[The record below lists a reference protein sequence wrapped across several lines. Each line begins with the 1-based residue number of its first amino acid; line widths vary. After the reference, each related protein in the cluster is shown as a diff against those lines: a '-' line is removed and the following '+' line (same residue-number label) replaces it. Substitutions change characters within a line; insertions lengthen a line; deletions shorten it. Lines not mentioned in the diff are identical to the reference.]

1 MEPKRR
7 AVAMLDALYVVLS
20 NNRYVAGML
29 VAMLLFGISNAVL
42 PVLFIPGARLSPASI
57 LNSLSALDLAL
68 LGLVSVLFGL
78 VTAMQVYELR
88 RLARTSASGRVATLS
103 GTIVG
108 LLAAKSCCILPLI
121 LLMVGSLSAALLV
134 SAHLTEIRAAGA
146 GIMAMVFVVTAARV
160 GRGVVPAG
168 AETSPSC
175 DCDEGARA
183 AR

>member
-1 MEPKRR
+1 MELKRR
-7 AVAMLDALYVVLS
+7 AVAVLDALYVVLS
-20 NNRYVAGML
+20 DNGYVAGML

-78 VTAMQVYELR
+78 VTSMQVYELR
-88 RLARTSASGRVATLS
+88 RLARRSARGRAASLS

-146 GIMAMVFVVTAARV
+146 GIMAVVFAVTALRV
-160 GRGVVPAG
+160 GRGADLAG
-168 AETSPSC
+168 AEASPTC
-175 DCDEGARA
+175 GCGEGAQT